1 MDSGLATSS
10 RPGMTGERYA
20 CRRSHSADCRHA
32 PRNGP
37 RNDIGSSRT
46 ARLGRNDIQGRTSMR
61 TLLHLSV
68 LPLVCPLSVP
78 ASAQLLNQKAIPAA
92 MAITIAQTA
101 IDTCK
106 TNGYA
111 VSVSVVGR
119 SGEVILQVR
128 GDGTGPHTVENSFK
142 KAYTSRT
149 FRSSS
154 GDFAK
159 RLQDNPLLPLIH
171 LSNVVAA
178 QGALPIKA
186 GDDVIGAV
194 GVSGAPGGEK
204 DEVCAKA
211 GIDKVA
217 DQLK

>member
-1 MDSGLATSS
+1 MRGLFAVSVMS
-10 RPGMTGERYA
+10 A
-20 CRRSHSADCRHA
+20 CA
-32 PRNGP
+32 
-37 RNDIGSSRT
+37 
-46 ARLGRNDIQGRTSMR
+46 
-61 TLLHLSV
+61 LS
-68 LPLVCPLSVP
+68 LP
-78 ASAQLLNQKAIPAA
+78 ANAQLLNQKAISAGIA
-92 MAITIAQTA
+92 LTIAETA
-101 IDTCK
+101 IATCK

-128 GDGTGPHTVENSFK
+128 GDGTGPHTMENSFR

-149 FRSSS
+149 FRQSS

-159 RLQDNPLLPLIH
+159 RYKDDPQLSLVW

-186 GDDVIGAV
+186 GDEVIGAV
-194 GVSGAPGGEK
+194 GVSGAPGGDK